1 MQGRCR
7 GFSLIE
13 AMVAALLLAVGLLGL
28 AKLQPGLYQSARRD
42 ADRLHALNA
51 AMRSYEQFASQALSR
66 LAVDIPGQRRS
77 HIAGTTYEIEQRL
90 TRDGSLSRSRT
101 RIMVALELKPQNLS
115 ARLLVQSL
123 KLAKNS
129 LTKKFK
135 KRVGDYAKDMEDRY
149 HKPR

>member
-1 MQGRCR
+1 MQGSCR

-13 AMVAALLLAVGLLGL
+13 AMVAALVLAVGLLGL
-28 AKLQPGLYQSARRD
+28 AKLQAGLYQSARRD

-101 RIMVALELKPQNLS
+101 RVRWAAAGEGELVIESQFAHTGDL
-115 ARLLVQSL
+115 RDVRW
-123 KLAKNS
+123 
-129 LTKKFK
+129 LT
-135 KRVGDYAKDMEDRY
+135 GQQA
-149 HKPR
+149 PP